1 MAGSP
6 PLALRSPLLL
16 HPSLL
21 LLAAATSAD
30 PLSPIFSG
38 LMFGNSQVYKGVLAD
53 GEVVA
58 IKRAQTG
65 SLQGTVKFK
74 TGIELLSRIPS
85 NPTDPIRQLKKFE
98 DKERRGVVKMNGE
111 RWKEI
116 QIPVEKV
123 KSVGRS
129 RETKVVPFVRV

>member
-21 LLAAATSAD
+21 LLAAAASAD
-30 PLSPIFSG
+30 PLSPIFGGRCLAIRRFTKES
-38 LMFGNSQVYKGVLAD
+38 AD

-129 RETKVVPFVRV
+129 RETKAVPFVRV